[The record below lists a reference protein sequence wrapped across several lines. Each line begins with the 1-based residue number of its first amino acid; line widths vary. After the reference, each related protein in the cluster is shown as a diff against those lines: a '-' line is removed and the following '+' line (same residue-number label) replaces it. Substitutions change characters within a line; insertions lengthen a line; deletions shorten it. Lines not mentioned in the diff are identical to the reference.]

1 MSKYEIMITKNSL
14 SLEEVHKIEKA
25 HSPMRPEV
33 IDWYRRI
40 QMSSLNPIGRVR
52 SDVKIDFSTQAMTFT
67 VHIYNIEALNT
78 NPINNYRSKFLNCD
92 NQTGYSGLFYC
103 HIMLLML
110 TDPTTERLKKMILV
124 FSVYGIIR
132 INYLVIKQKGK

>member
-92 NQTGYSGLFYC
+92 NQTGIRSFYC
-103 HIMLLML
+103 RIMLLL
-110 TDPTTERLKKMILV
+110 STGPTV
-124 FSVYGIIR
+124 DV
-132 INYLVIKQKGK
+132 